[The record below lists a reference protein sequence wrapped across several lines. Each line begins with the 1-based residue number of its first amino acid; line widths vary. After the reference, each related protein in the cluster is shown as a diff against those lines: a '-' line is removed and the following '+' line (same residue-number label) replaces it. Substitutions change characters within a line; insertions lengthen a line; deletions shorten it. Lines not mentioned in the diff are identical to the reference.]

1 MSSAVT
7 SHEVVP
13 GKKAKAA
20 VRTQRWQDFLFHKLT
35 LGFALL
41 VLLVLMGILVA
52 LMVGA

>member
-1 MSSAVT
+1 MRKHQT
-7 SHEVVP
+7 H
-13 GKKAKAA
+13 GH
-20 VRTQRWQDFLFHKLT
+20 RWQDFLFHKLT